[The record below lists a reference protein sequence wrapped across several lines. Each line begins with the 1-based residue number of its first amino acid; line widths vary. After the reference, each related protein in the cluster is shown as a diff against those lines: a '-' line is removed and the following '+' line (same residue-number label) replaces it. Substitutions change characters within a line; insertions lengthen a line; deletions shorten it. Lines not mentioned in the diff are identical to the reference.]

1 LNYKENIHSILGREI
16 AMAELIKLET
26 GAYDTGAK
34 RIYAPCMNLSKKC
47 PKCQHV
53 TTVNYEQVPVATE
66 QPAGVPFDVYEYCE
80 ECDKEI
86 VLKMRFDIT
95 ISLVDEKADE

>member
-1 LNYKENIHSILGREI
+1 MNYKENIHSILGREI

-34 RIYAPCMNLSKKC
+34 RIYAPYELKVKC

>member
-1 LNYKENIHSILGREI
+1 
-16 AMAELIKLET
+16 MAELIKLET

-34 RIYAPCMNLSKKC
+34 RIYAPYELKVKC

-66 QPAGVPFDVYEYCE
+66 QPAGVLFDVYEYCE